1 MKQYFEETGAGKAF
15 FELLRAGLWGR
26 VPEQTF
32 FMDLKPEDWRQ
43 ILVMAQK
50 QAVLGLIY
58 AGVSRLPKPL
68 MPGQQTVLR
77 LYGLAEQI
85 RRKNREIAAV
95 TREICGWF
103 EEAGLEPIVL
113 KGHSVGAFYAEPE
126 LRQSGDLDLFF
137 HRDYEQVVSIVRA
150 HGIDVEL
157 DKNHDKF
164 TYRGILVELHP
175 RPFHLLRP
183 IANLDLTP
191 DNSNSTDK
199 PALSIRRLNLKA
211 NALLLLLHP
220 AVHFMEAGLGLRQLC
235 DWAVFVHDY
244 AGRAEL
250 DEAWQLINEQGA
262 GRFACEFT
270 AVAVQCLGLEEEKVS
285 GWIRESNVKLRNRM
299 LAEMLDQGN
308 FGSWRLPA
316 SGDWSGLVRYGF
328 RKMQY
333 AFRVYVFC
341 PIWLWRR
348 FPVRLKRI
356 LRRIGLSK

>member
-26 VPEQTF
+26 EPEPAF
-32 FMDLKPEDWRQ
+32 FTNLQPDDWRQ
-43 ILVMAQK
+43 ILGMAQK

-58 AGVSRLPKPL
+58 AGVSCLPKPL
-68 MPGQQTVLR
+68 MPEQQTVLR

-85 RRKNREIAAV
+85 RRKNQEIAVV

-103 EEAGLEPIVL
+103 EEVGLEPIVL
-113 KGHSVGAFYAEPE
+113 KGHSVGAFYADPE
-126 LRQSGDLDLFF
+126 LRQPGDLDLLF
-137 HRDYEQVVSIVRA
+137 HRDYDRVVPTVRA
-150 HGIDVEL
+150 QGIDVEL

-164 TYRGILVELHP
+164 THRGILVELHS

-191 DNSNSTDK
+191 DNSTDK
-199 PALSIRRLNLKA
+199 SALSIRSLNLKA

-270 AVAVQCLGLEEEKVS
+270 AVAVQYLGLEEEKVFS
-285 GWIRESNVKLRNRM
+285 WIRESNVKLRKRM

-308 FGSWRLPA
+308 FGSWKLPA
-316 SGDWSGLVRYGF
+316 SGDWSGLVRYGL
-328 RKMQY
+328 RKMRY

-341 PIWLWRR
+341 PIWLWQR
-348 FPVRLKRI
+348 FPLRLMNL
-356 LRRIGLSK
+356 LRRLGLSK

>member
-1 MKQYFEETGAGKAF
+1 MKQYFEETGGGKAF

-26 VPEQTF
+26 EPKPAF
-32 FMDLKPEDWRQ
+32 FTNLQPEDWRQ

-85 RRKNREIAAV
+85 RRKNREIATV

-113 KGHSVGAFYAEPE
+113 KGQTVSAFYAEPD
-126 LRQSGDLDLFF
+126 LRQPGDLDLFF
-137 HRDYEQVVSIVRA
+137 HRDYERVVPIVRA
-150 HGIDVEL
+150 QGIDVTL

-164 TYRGILVELHP
+164 TYRGVLVELHP

-191 DNSNSTDK
+191 DNSMDK
-199 PALSIRRLNLKA
+199 YSLSIRRLNLKA

-244 AGRAEL
+244 AGRAEF

-270 AVAVQCLGLEEEKVS
+270 AVAVQCLGLEKENVA
-285 GWIRESNVKLRNRM
+285 GRIRESNVKLRNRM

-316 SGDWSGLVRYGF
+316 SGDWPGLVRYGL
-328 RKMQY
+328 RKVRY

-348 FPVRLKRI
+348 FPVRWKKM

>member
-1 MKQYFEETGAGKAF
+1 MIQYFEETGAGKAF

-26 VPEQTF
+26 EPEPAF
-32 FMDLKPEDWRQ
+32 FTNLQPDDWRQ
-43 ILVMAQK
+43 ILGMAQK

-85 RRKNREIAAV
+85 RRKNREITAV

-211 NALLLLLHP
+211 NTLLLLLHP

-270 AVAVQCLGLEEEKVS
+270 AVAVQYLGLEEEKVFS
-285 GWIRESNVKLRNRM
+285 WIRESNVKLRKRM

-308 FGSWRLPA
+308 FGSWKLPA
-316 SGDWSGLVRYGF
+316 SGDWSGLVRYGL
-328 RKMQY
+328 RKMRY

-341 PIWLWRR
+341 PIWLWQR
-348 FPVRLKRI
+348 FPLRLMNL
-356 LRRIGLSK
+356 LRRLGLSK